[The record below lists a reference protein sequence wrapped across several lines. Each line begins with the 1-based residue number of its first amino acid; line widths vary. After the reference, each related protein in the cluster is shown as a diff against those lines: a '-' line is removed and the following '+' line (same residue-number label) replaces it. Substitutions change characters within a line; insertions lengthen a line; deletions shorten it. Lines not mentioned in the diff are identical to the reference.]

1 MNFPMN
7 SSPITTRN
15 PDAASVADPVRRAL
29 YQTVIRSPVP
39 LTRDQLVKR
48 LNLAPST
55 ASFHLEKLV
64 KDGLLVTESR
74 KLGPRTGP
82 GSGRPSKL
90 YRPAVDE
97 VQISVP
103 AREYELAGRLLAS
116 AIETSVQTG
125 APVKDAVTSA
135 AYAEGHRRGLA
146 AGNLEKAL
154 ADNGYEPERDGNGL
168 VLCNCP
174 FRRLATDH
182 TQLVCGLSAA
192 LLQGTLDG
200 CNDQEHQVAPAP
212 DGSACCARL
221 TSSTE

>member
-15 PDAASVADPVRRAL
+15 PDAASLVDPVRRAL
-29 YQTVIRSPVP
+29 YKALIRSPVP
-39 LTRDQLVKR
+39 LTRDELVKR
-48 LNLAPST
+48 FNLAPTT
-55 ASFHLEKLV
+55 ASFHLERMV
-64 KDGLLVTESR
+64 RDGLLDTESR

-90 YRPAVDE
+90 YKPALDE
-97 VQISVP
+97 VQLSVP
-103 AREYELAGRLLAS
+103 AREYELAGRMLAS
-116 AIETSVQTG
+116 AIEASAETG
-125 APVKDAVTSA
+125 ETVEEALAAV
-135 AYAEGHRRGLA
+135 AYAEGQRRGLL

-154 ADNGYEPERDGNGL
+154 TDNGYEPETDGQGL

-182 TQLVCGLSAA
+182 TRLVCGLSAA

-200 CNDQEHQVAPAP
+200 CNDKQHQVVAAPI
-212 DGSACCARL
+212 GSACCARL
-221 TSSTE
+221 TVSTT

>member
-7 SSPITTRN
+7 TSQVNIRN
-15 PDAASVADPVRRAL
+15 PDAGSLAEPVRRSL
-29 YQTVIRSPVP
+29 YQALIRSPVP
-39 LTRDQLVKR
+39 LTRDQLVKM

-64 KDGLLVTESR
+64 KDGFLKTESK
-74 KLGPRTGP
+74 KLGSRTGP

-90 YRPAVDE
+90 YSPAMDE
-97 VQISVP
+97 VQLSVP

-116 AIETSVQTG
+116 AIETSVETG
-125 APVKDAVTSA
+125 EPVEKSVISA
-135 AYAEGHRRGLA
+135 AYAEGRRRGLL
-146 AGNLEKAL
+146 AGDLEKAL
-154 ADNGYEPERDGNGL
+154 SDNGYEPKSDQDGM

-182 TQLVCGLSAA
+182 TRLVCGLSAA

-200 CNDQEHQVAPAP
+200 CNDQQHRVAPAP

-221 TSSTE
+221 TTSTE

>member
-1 MNFPMN
+1 MNTSQVN
-7 SSPITTRN
+7 IRN
-15 PDAASVADPVRRAL
+15 PDAGSLADPVRRSL
-29 YQTVIRSPVP
+29 YQALIRSPVP
-39 LTRDQLVKR
+39 LTRDQLVKI

-64 KDGLLVTESR
+64 KDGFLKTESK
-74 KLGPRTGP
+74 KLGSRTGP

-90 YRPAVDE
+90 YSPVMDE
-97 VQISVP
+97 VQLSVP

-116 AIETSVQTG
+116 AIETSVETG
-125 APVKDAVTSA
+125 EPVEKSVISA
-135 AYAEGHRRGLA
+135 AYAEGRRRGLL
-146 AGNLEKAL
+146 AGDLEKAL
-154 ADNGYEPERDGNGL
+154 SDNGYEPESDGEGL

-182 TQLVCGLSAA
+182 TRLVCGLSAA

-200 CNDQEHQVAPAP
+200 CDDQQYRVAPAP

-221 TSSTE
+221 TTSTE

>member
-1 MNFPMN
+1 MK
-7 SSPITTRN
+7 SSQINIRN
-15 PDAASVADPVRRAL
+15 PDVGALADPVRRAL
-29 YQTVIRSPVP
+29 YQALIRSPVP
-39 LTRDQLVKR
+39 LTRDQLVKM

-64 KDGLLVTESR
+64 KDGFLKTESK
-74 KLGPRTGP
+74 KLGSRTGP

-90 YRPAVDE
+90 YSPALDE
-97 VQISVP
+97 VQLSIP

-116 AIETSVQTG
+116 AIETSAETG
-125 APVKDAVTSA
+125 EPVEMSVASA
-135 AYAEGHRRGLA
+135 AYAEGHRRGLV
-146 AGNLEKAL
+146 AGDLEKAL
-154 ADNGYEPERDGNGL
+154 TDNGYAPERDGQGL

-174 FRRLATDH
+174 FRRLAADH

-200 CNDQEHQVAPAP
+200 SNDQQHHVAPAP

-221 TSSTE
+221 TTSTE

>member
-39 LTRDQLVKR
+39 LTRDQLVKM

-64 KDGLLVTESR
+64 KDGLLATESK

-103 AREYELAGRLLAS
+103 AREYELA
-116 AIETSVQTG
+116 
-125 APVKDAVTSA
+125 
-135 AYAEGHRRGLA
+135 
-146 AGNLEKAL
+146 
-154 ADNGYEPERDGNGL
+154 
-168 VLCNCP
+168 
-174 FRRLATDH
+174 
-182 TQLVCGLSAA
+182 
-192 LLQGTLDG
+192 
-200 CNDQEHQVAPAP
+200 
-212 DGSACCARL
+212 
-221 TSSTE
+221 